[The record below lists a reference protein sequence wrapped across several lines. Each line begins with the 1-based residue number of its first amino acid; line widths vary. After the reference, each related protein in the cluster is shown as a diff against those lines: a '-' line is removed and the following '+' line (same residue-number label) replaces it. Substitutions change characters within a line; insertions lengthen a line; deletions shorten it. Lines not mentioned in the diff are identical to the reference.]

1 MHLYSLL
8 LVNEA
13 MVALKKMTMDPEP
26 PTLPKLPPIAKM
38 AAGFVVASI
47 GIALAVTG
55 AFEAD
60 SDPRALI
67 GVPAGLIFVFGGALI
82 LLPRTYARG
91 QLPLVALTVT
101 SLAVVF
107 NWVAFG
113 PGEREFA
120 GPLSSGGGTA
130 TGAAREMT
138 GRLFYGFIALIMDIA
153 ALGLWIKVFARL
165 RNKE

>member
-1 MHLYSLL
+1 MLG
-8 LVNEA
+8 
-13 MVALKKMTMDPEP
+13 T
-26 PTLPKLPPIAKM
+26 
-38 AAGFVVASI
+38 
-47 GIALAVTG
+47 GIALALTG
-55 AFEAD
+55 IFEAN

-82 LLPRTYARG
+82 LLPPAHAQQG

-113 PGEREFA
+113 PGERDFA
-120 GPLSSGGGTA
+120 GPLSSAGGTA
-130 TGAAREMT
+130 TGTTGEMT
-138 GRLFYGFIALIMDIA
+138 GRLFFGFIALLMDFA
-153 ALGLWIKVFARL
+153 ALGLWMKVFARP

>member
-1 MHLYSLL
+1 
-8 LVNEA
+8 

-26 PTLPKLPPIAKM
+26 PALPKLPPIAKM
-38 AAGFVVASI
+38 AVGLVVLAT
-47 GIALAVTG
+47 GIALALTG
-55 AFEAD
+55 AFEANA
-60 SDPRALI
+60 DPRALI

-82 LLPRTYARG
+82 LLPPAHARG
-91 QLPLVALTVT
+91 QLPLAALTVT

-130 TGAAREMT
+130 MGATREMT
-138 GRLFYGFIALIMDIA
+138 GRLFYGFIALVMDLA
-153 ALGLWIKVFARL
+153 ALGLWIKVFARP
-165 RNKE
+165 RSKE